1 MMGYNMFLINEKEDK
16 TMNVNATILER
27 ALLEK
32 LNVSP
37 ITDDP
42 SMNPY
47 YDDGY
52 MDGIEYALAII
63 EDLKKGDFDTTI

>member
-1 MMGYNMFLINEKEDK
+1 MKKEDK
-16 TMNVNATILER
+16 IMNVNVTILER

-32 LNVSP
+32 LNVFP